1 MPIFIIPHRQRI
13 WQAIA
18 SAYRPPNNPF
28 ALYAEDERIGKYHAG
43 TLGINFQSGVNTLS
57 LHNAWLTGYWPGGYP
72 LRIPSEGRA
81 ASFPDMISP
90 WTAASGMGY
99 SIIPNT
105 EPLVP
110 PVVVRHGDVP
120 AWVQAYF
127 NYLQNQ
133 VDIYGVV
140 VRRERRPEVAR

>member
-99 SIIPNT
+99 SIIQWWSGTATFPRGCRRT
-105 EPLVP
+105 STTF
-110 PVVVRHGDVP
+110 RTKWTSM
-120 AWVQAYF
+120 AWS
-127 NYLQNQ
+127 
-133 VDIYGVV
+133 
-140 VRRERRPEVAR
+140 